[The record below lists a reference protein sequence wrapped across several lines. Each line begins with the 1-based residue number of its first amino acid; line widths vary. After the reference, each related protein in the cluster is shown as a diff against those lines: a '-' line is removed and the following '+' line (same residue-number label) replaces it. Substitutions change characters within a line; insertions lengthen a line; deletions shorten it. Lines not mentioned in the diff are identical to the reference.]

1 MSLRSLSSFARNFV
15 LSTLVADVSAS
26 AGVVSEL
33 AVVGAETGVD
43 ATALLASSDWPV
55 AESELPRVA

>member
-1 MSLRSLSSFARNFV
+1 M
-15 LSTLVADVSAS
+15 STLVADVSAS